1 MVHGKKHVERI
12 PEDWIDS
19 VRPRV
24 VRGRKFK
31 DAVAEIFAANA
42 QLLALERNHSR
53 QIAKVEKV
61 RKPRAKG

>member
-1 MVHGKKHVERI
+1 MVQSKKHVERI

-19 VRPRV
+19 VRPCV

-31 DAVAEIFAANA
+31 DVVAEIFAANA
-42 QLLALERNHSR
+42 QLLALERIHSR

>member
-1 MVHGKKHVERI
+1 MVQGKKHVERI
-12 PEDWIDS
+12 PEDWLNS

-42 QLLALERNHSR
+42 QLLALERNQSHGGAQR
-53 QIAKVEKV
+53 DQD
-61 RKPRAKG
+61 RKHRRK